1 MNEVMQNPWLN
12 GLVIGAL
19 TLTVLM
25 TAVGWITWF
34 ERKFAGRLQNR
45 MGPTIVGPFG
55 LLQPI
60 ADIVKA
66 LQKESII
73 PTNADAFLFKLAPP
87 LFIALALGTA
97 AVIPFAPGV
106 LSSDLEIGVLYA
118 LGLSGLMS
126 FPVWMAGWASNNK
139 YALMGGMRMV
149 AQGISY
155 EIPMVLSALVPVVL
169 AGSLSMADIVEYQH
183 AHGWFIAWPPGPGV
197 FAFLVFFMTSLAE
210 GNRIP
215 FDIPEAESE
224 LVAGPTT
231 EYNAI
236 GWSIFAAG
244 EYAHSVLTSAIATTL
259 FLGGWSGPAFFP
271 PLVWMLLKTGVMF
284 FIITWVRWSL
294 TRLRSDQLMALCW
307 KFLVPFSLMLLLAA
321 GIWTHL
327 GG

>member
-25 TAVGWITWF
+25 TVVGWVTWF

-45 MGPTIVGPFG
+45 LGPTIVGPFG
-55 LLQPI
+55 LFQPI
-60 ADIVKA
+60 ADILKA
-66 LQKESII
+66 LQKESVI

-106 LSSDLEIGVLYA
+106 LASDLEIGVLYA

-126 FPVWMAGWASNNK
+126 FPVWIAGWASNNK
-139 YALMGGMRMV
+139 YAMMGGMRMV

-169 AGSLSMADIVEYQH
+169 AGSMSMADIVEYQH
-183 AHGWFIAWPPGPGV
+183 AHGWFVVWPLGPGV
-197 FAFLVFFMTSLAE
+197 FAFLIFFMTALAE

-231 EYNAI
+231 EYNAL

-244 EYAHSVLTSAIATTL
+244 EYAHSVITSAIASTL
-259 FLGGWSGPAFFP
+259 FLGGWSGPSFLP
-271 PLVWMLLKTGVMF
+271 PLAWMLLKTGVMF

-294 TRLRSDQLMALCW
+294 TRVRSDQLMSLCW
-307 KFLVPFSLMLLLAA
+307 KYLVPFSLMLLLVS